1 MSKVKWKVIF
11 LVFGL
16 LTLLIAAGC
25 GSENDTGSNDESDAN
40 ESESNA
46 TEDMNY
52 SKAVDYTIT
61 GIEPGAGISVT
72 TEKALEEYD
81 SLKGWTAMFSSTAGL
96 ISELDTA
103 MENEEPIIITGW
115 NPHWMFAKYPDMKYL
130 EDPKGVYGETEMIKT
145 LARKGLKDEMPNA
158 YKLLDQFHW
167 EVEDMEGI
175 MNDAQESGEEIETI
189 AEKWVEENQDKVD
202 EWTEGVEEV
211 DGESIELVSTPW
223 DSERASSGV
232 IKAVMEQLGYDVT
245 VTPVDIAIMFE
256 SVANGDGDAT
266 LAAWLPLT
274 HNDFYE
280 KYKDQIDDLGE
291 NLNGAKI
298 GLVVPAYMDI
308 DSIEDLEA
316 NE

>member
-1 MSKVKWKVIF
+1 MSKAKWKTTF
-11 LVFGL
+11 FVFGL
-16 LTLLIAAGC
+16 LALLIAAGC
-25 GSENDTGSNDESDAN
+25 GSESETSSDGESDGN
-40 ESESNA
+40 DIES
-46 TEDMNY
+46 MNY
-52 SKAVDYTIT
+52 SEAVDYTIT
-61 GIEPGAGISVT
+61 GIEPGAGISVS

-81 SLKGWTAMFSSTAGL
+81 SLKGWNAMFSSTAGL

-103 MENEEPIIITGW
+103 IANEEPIVITGW

-130 EDPKGVYGETEMIKT
+130 EDPKEVYGGTEMIKT

-175 MNDAQESGEEIETI
+175 MNEAQESGEEIETI
-189 AEKWVEENQDKVD
+189 AVKWVKDNQDKVD
-202 EWTEGVEEV
+202 EWKDGVEEV
-211 DGESIELVSTPW
+211 DGESIELISTPW

-232 IKAVMEQLGYDVT
+232 VKAVLEQLGYDVT

-256 SVANGDGDAT
+256 SIANGDGDAT

-308 DSIEDLEA
+308 DSIEDLQP